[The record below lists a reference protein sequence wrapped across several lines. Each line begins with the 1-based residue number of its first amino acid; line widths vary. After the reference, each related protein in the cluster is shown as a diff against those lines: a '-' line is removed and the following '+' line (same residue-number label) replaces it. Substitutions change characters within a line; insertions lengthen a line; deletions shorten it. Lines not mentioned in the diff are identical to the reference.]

1 VEALFGVRIRL
12 ELYTPREKRTH
23 GYYVLPFL
31 LGDEIVAR
39 VDLKAD
45 RSASILR
52 VQAAHSETGAAKGEV
67 VESLAAELRLLA
79 AWLGLERV
87 KAQRA
92 GDLARPLAGV
102 LRG

>member
-1 VEALFGVRIRL
+1 
-12 ELYTPREKRTH
+12 
-23 GYYVLPFL
+23 
-31 LGDEIVAR
+31 
-39 VDLKAD
+39 
-45 RSASILR
+45 LR